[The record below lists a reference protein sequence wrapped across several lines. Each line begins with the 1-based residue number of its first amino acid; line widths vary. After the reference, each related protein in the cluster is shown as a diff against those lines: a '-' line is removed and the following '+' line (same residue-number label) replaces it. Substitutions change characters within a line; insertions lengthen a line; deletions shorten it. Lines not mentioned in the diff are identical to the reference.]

1 MFQFWNKRTTPN
13 NKKEDEE
20 QNSDCCDE
28 NNAMIRTC
36 SMTSDNSSMFN
47 SNCWNIDWKKRNLS
61 FKEDYVSFPAL
72 EPSASEVT
80 CSN

>member
-1 MFQFWNKRTTPN
+1 MFQFWNEWKRTSSN
-13 NKKEDEE
+13 ISKKEEE
-20 QNSDCCDE
+20 E
-28 NNAMIRTC
+28 NNNQDIMRTC
-36 SMTSDNSSMFN
+36 SMTSDNS
-47 SNCWNIDWKKRNLS
+47 NCWDSSNMDWRKQKRSLS